1 MTRTNDERAGPM
13 LNPPHLS
20 ELIRESMEEAGWT
33 VSETAARLSCER
45 GTLSRVLN
53 GRAGVSANMAL
64 ALESIGWGT
73 AEPLD
78 AHAGGL
84 GAGPGPS
91 AADDPRSAADARWQ
105 IVGRCAFLSLGCA
118 GVCPVER
125 RRRRRRRRLPGG
137 LVGRQAETAARPCGR
152 AAAASRISLARNC
165 CGDDWRAGVRHAM
178 R

>member
-73 AEPLD
+73 AD
-78 AHAGGL
+78 HWMRMQ
-84 GAGPGPS
+84 
-91 AADDPRSAADARWQ
+91 AAWELAQA
-105 IVGRCAFLSLGCA
+105 
-118 GVCPVER
+118 R
-125 RRRRRRRRLPGG
+125 RRRTTRGQRPTPGG
-137 LVGRQAETAARPCGR
+137 KSSVDAH
-152 AAAASRISLARNC
+152 S
-165 CGDDWRAGVRHAM
+165 
-178 R
+178 